1 MQSQYGIVGEVE
13 GDVSWE
19 DLTIFCL
26 FTGRNNGEA
35 EEMVQRVR
43 ALALPGDQGSIP
55 STQLLARTPGTRD
68 LKPSSDLHTCRQ
80 DTHNIE

>member
-55 STQLLARTPGTRD
+55 STHLSRQFQETDHLLVFMGTG
-68 LKPSSDLHTCRQ
+68 KEQ
-80 DTHNIE
+80 W